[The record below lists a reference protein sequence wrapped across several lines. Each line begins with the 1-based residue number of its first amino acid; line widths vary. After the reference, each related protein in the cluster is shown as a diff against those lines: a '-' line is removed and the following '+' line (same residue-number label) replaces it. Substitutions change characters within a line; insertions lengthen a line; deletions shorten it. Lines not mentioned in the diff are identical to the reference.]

1 MASKEDLIRE
11 RAYDLW
17 QQAGQPHGRS
27 DEFWQLAWREVE
39 ADETGDDPV
48 PIDEVPPNVDDIR
61 TRTANIDR
69 LTPSEATSATLQ
81 NSADRTKSDREK
93 ITRGEL

>member
-17 QQAGQPHGRS
+17 EQAGRPHGRS

-39 ADETGDDPV
+39 ADETGEDPV
-48 PIDEVPPNVDDIR
+48 RIDEVPPNVDDIR
-61 TRTANIDR
+61 TRSADIDR
-69 LTPSEATSATLQ
+69 LTPAQATEATLQ
-81 NSADRTKSDREK
+81 RGTDRTRSDPEK
-93 ITRGEL
+93 ITRREL